1 MDRVVAI
8 PQGHVPWKRAALCA
22 MLALVVVGGWGQ
34 TTKRGT
40 KEGTLVV
47 NYYSTAPDPEL
58 EQLRQLAID
67 ALGIHLRG
75 EVLLSNEDIGWR
87 RSPKSL
93 QKEMSRIV
101 TDLLSI
107 RNFEGV
113 EPFRGFSVDVL
124 ALLTDFEELDRRDVE
139 RMRGDS
145 GKSFEA
151 RLYILI
157 EQRIQ
162 EVLLLAGVEMGRFV
176 NQGLLQQVGS
186 VEQTL
191 PTEALGEWMQFEE
204 GAPLTPL
211 EVDFSL
217 ETMSLLNRNDE
228 STWPTGTGSL
238 VQGSQDKGDEAL
250 MAMMAQIVDLLARQ
264 DERLRALEDK
274 QLGDWARQG
283 INPQRTTTAEDP
295 VLSKLNLPASF
306 DVQFYEG
313 KDTPDAR
320 GAASV
325 ERGAGIHGHA
335 SLAEGGVHRACRRDW
350 RPHGQFEPLQAPR
363 PGCEGTHVGKWGGL
377 HQGAP
382 QLLWRRTGLQS
393 RGLGQKG
400 GGGVLCGRLTLS

>member
-93 QKEMSRIV
+93 QKEMGRIV

-313 KDTPDAR
+313 ST
-320 GAASV
+320 
-325 ERGAGIHGHA
+325 
-335 SLAEGGVHRACRRDW
+335 
-350 RPHGQFEPLQAPR
+350 
-363 PGCEGTHVGKWGGL
+363 
-377 HQGAP
+377 
-382 QLLWRRTGLQS
+382 
-393 RGLGQKG
+393 
-400 GGGVLCGRLTLS
+400 RLTLAAQLQLNEVLEYMGMHPSLRVVCTGHADVTGDRTANLNLSKRRAQAVRAHILESGVASTRVLLNYFGEERASNRGALDRRVEVAFFVGD